1 MSDDTKRS
9 ASKIHY
15 EVVIEFNTPMT
26 AKYKVWAYSEEEAA
40 KLVEDCKISP
50 YYISKPKI
58 VKNSIKNLCVYLSGT
73 INRLFGYT
81 R

>member
-1 MSDDTKRS
+1 MNDMKSS
-9 ASKIHY
+9 SKTHY

-40 KLVEDCKISP
+40 KIVEDCRISP

-58 VKNSIKNLCVYLSGT
+58 VKNSIKSLAVYLSGT
-73 INRLFGYT
+73 INKLLGYT